1 MSLSRNCRHWLN
13 KTFGRQVKFDEPMT
27 RHTYFRVG
35 GPAEAYVSPTN
46 IEDLTQL
53 IRWCSAQGHKA
64 LIIGGGSNLLV
75 KDGGIAGIVISLRQC
90 LTDIKV
96 VGSGKNPVVTAQ
108 AGVSLQA
115 LCRFCAKQGLG
126 GLNFAVGIP
135 GTVGGAILMNAGTK
149 LGAMADVIDSIGCLH
164 WNGRTRRYQRKE
176 LNFSYRNLAVEV
188 NQAVVDS
195 ERPIIIDGHFQ
206 LETSDSSML
215 QQEAKDLLKERLET
229 QPVELPS
236 AGCFFKNPIDGPSA
250 GELIER
256 CELKGYRIGDAQ
268 VSGKHANY
276 IVNLGDASA
285 RDILSLM
292 ELVKTKVADQFK
304 VDLEPE
310 VKIVGN

>member
-1 MSLSRNCRHWLN
+1 MS
-13 KTFGRQVKFDEPMT
+13 

-35 GPAEAYVSPTN
+35 GPAEAFVSPTN
-46 IEDLTQL
+46 TLELTQL
-53 IRWCSAQGHKA
+53 IRWCSAQGHKV

-75 KDGGIAGIVISLRQC
+75 KDGGIAGVVISLRRC

-96 VGSGKNPVVTAQ
+96 VVSGKKPMVTAQ
-108 AGVSLQA
+108 AGVNLQA

-135 GTVGGAILMNAGTK
+135 GTVGGAIVMNAGTA
-149 LGAMADVIDSIGCLH
+149 LGTMADVIDSIGCLH
-164 WNGRTRRYQRKE
+164 WDGRTTRYKRRE
-176 LNFSYRNLAVEV
+176 LNFSYRNLAVKV
-188 NQAVVDS
+188 NQTVVDT
-195 ERPIIIDGHFQ
+195 ERPIIIDGYFQ
-206 LETSDSSML
+206 LKTSDSSML
-215 QQEAKDLLKERLET
+215 QQEAKVLLKKRLET

-236 AGCFFKNPIDGPSA
+236 AGCFFKNPIHGPSA
-250 GELIER
+250 GELIDQ
-256 CELKGYRIGDAQ
+256 CKLKGYRIGNAQ
-268 VSGKHANY
+268 VSDKHANY

-310 VKIVGN
+310 VKIVGI